1 MLRCRGLMSF
11 LFCVFFLGFFLE
23 VPQDNAGWFVVNT
36 MNKWKILPILH
47 TVNSGQWSVQT
58 RQRRNWRWTPNWFHT
73 WIRKNVLHS
82 WNDVNFFGEN
92 NCASDMRRNTWVINR
107 YLSTGMKIN
116 ITIYTRVNGLI
127 RNLSGNKEVVEDA
140 QEMLQTLYSVGI

>member
-1 MLRCRGLMSF
+1 
-11 LFCVFFLGFFLE
+11 
-23 VPQDNAGWFVVNT
+23 
-36 MNKWKILPILH
+36 MN
-47 TVNSGQWSVQT
+47 
-58 RQRRNWRWTPNWFHT
+58 
-73 WIRKNVLHS
+73 
-82 WNDVNFFGEN
+82 FGKN
-92 NCASDMRRNTWVINR
+92 NCASDMRRNTRVINR

>member
-1 MLRCRGLMSF
+1 M
-11 LFCVFFLGFFLE
+11 
-23 VPQDNAGWFVVNT
+23 
-36 MNKWKILPILH
+36 
-47 TVNSGQWSVQT
+47 
-58 RQRRNWRWTPNWFHT
+58 
-73 WIRKNVLHS
+73 
-82 WNDVNFFGEN
+82 NFFGEN
-92 NCASDMRRNTWVINR
+92 NCASDMGRNTRVINR

>member
-1 MLRCRGLMSF
+1 M
-11 LFCVFFLGFFLE
+11 
-23 VPQDNAGWFVVNT
+23 
-36 MNKWKILPILH
+36 
-47 TVNSGQWSVQT
+47 
-58 RQRRNWRWTPNWFHT
+58 
-73 WIRKNVLHS
+73 
-82 WNDVNFFGEN
+82 NFFVEN
-92 NCASDMRRNTWVINR
+92 NCASDMRRNTRVINR